1 MIVVYG
7 SINVDLVVA
16 VERLP
21 HAGETVVG
29 ADHQT
34 FAGGKGSNQALAA
47 RRAGS
52 DVRMIGAVGADDF
65 AMTALRNL
73 RADGVDLS
81 GVKSVHGSTGV
92 ALIGVAADGENQI
105 IVASGANRHTDPAWL
120 EGLVDADTTLVLQLE
135 LPIRHVVGAIAQAKK
150 VGARIVLNTAPF
162 DLSIASQLGDVD
174 VLIANEVEVAAL
186 AETLQLPAEP
196 EHFTRLYAG
205 HHNRTCI
212 VTLGGEGCI
221 AHDGSRFYKAAAP
234 TVEVVDT
241 TGAGDAFVGSLSA
254 SLDGGNDLAA
264 ALAHGTAAG
273 ALACT
278 KTGAQTS
285 APDAKEI
292 AALAKSVSVQVN

>member
-21 HAGETVVG
+21 QAGETVVG

-47 RRAGS
+47 RRAGG
-52 DVRMIGAVGADDF
+52 DVRMIGAVGGDDF
-65 AMTALRNL
+65 AKTALCNL
-73 RADGVDLS
+73 QADGVDIS
-81 GVKSVHGSTGV
+81 GVKSVNGSTGI

-105 IVASGANRHTDPAWL
+105 IVASGANRQTDPAWL
-120 EGLVDADTTLVLQLE
+120 HGLLDAGTTLVLQLE
-135 LPIRHVVGAIAQAKK
+135 IPMSHVASAIAHAKEA
-150 VGARIVLNTAPF
+150 GARIVLNTAPF
-162 DLSIASQLGDVD
+162 DLGVASHLADVD
-174 VLIANEVEVAAL
+174 FLIANEVEVAAL
-186 AETLQLPAEP
+186 AETLRLPPAP
-196 EHFTRLYAG
+196 EHFARLYAG

-221 AHDGSRFYKAAAP
+221 AHDGHGFYKVAAP
-234 TVEVVDT
+234 SVDVVDT

-254 SLDGGNDLAA
+254 SLDSGDDLAA

-285 APDAKEI
+285 APNAQEI
-292 AALAKSVSVQVN
+292 AALAKSVFVRIS